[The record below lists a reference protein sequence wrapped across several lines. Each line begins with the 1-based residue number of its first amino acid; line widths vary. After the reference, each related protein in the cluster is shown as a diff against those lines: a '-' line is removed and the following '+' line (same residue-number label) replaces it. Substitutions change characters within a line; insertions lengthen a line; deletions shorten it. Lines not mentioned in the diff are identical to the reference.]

1 MANEF
6 GNVAGT
12 DAYTGQSTLDF
23 SKAAYDRLAY
33 FALRPELY
41 FDAAADVQPTAQ
53 SMPGSS
59 VTFTIVNDLPIA
71 SSALSESSDVATVAL
86 SDSQVTLTLA
96 EYGNAVLT
104 TAKLRGTS
112 FVDID
117 PVVANVVGYNAGVS
131 IDTIARAAL
140 DSGTNVQYASGLGST
155 ALSAPTARSAVAA
168 SNTISALDIRVA
180 RARLRSQNV
189 PTFGGMYVGY
199 VHPDIVADLQGE
211 SVAGSN
217 IQGWR
222 APHVYAQPGEI
233 WTGELGAFEG
243 VRWIETPRAPIF
255 AGAGASA
262 TAGTYTVTTAIAASS
277 ATGTVGQGTYTGNAP
292 QVGSTLVTSGA
303 TVVGTITVTG
313 ITTISVGSGTAAV
326 PTPAFNFVV
335 TSATGSV
342 TTGTVTTT
350 SPTTSGVNVYGTMIL
365 GRQALAKAYSM
376 IDGNGAYPHVVP
388 GPITDRLRRYVPLGW
403 YWLGAYSIFRQAS
416 IVRIESA
423 SLLNSD
429 ITNAYYTPGVDLGE
443 SGTTNVNL
451 A

>member
-1 MANEF
+1 MA
-6 GNVAGT
+6 
-12 DAYTGQSTLDF
+12 DAYTGSGTLDF

-53 SMPGSS
+53 SMPGTS

-71 SSALSESSDVATVAL
+71 SSALSESTDVSTVAL

-140 DSGTNVQYASGLGST
+140 DNGTNVQYASGLGATSLQSSIT
-155 ALSAPTARSAVAA
+155 TRAGLVQQGAVGTG
-168 SNTISALDIRVA
+168 NGISSLDIRVA

-199 VHPDIVADLQGE
+199 MHPDLVADLQGE
-211 SVAGSN
+211 TISGSN
-217 IQGWR
+217 VQGWR

-243 VRWIETPRAPIF
+243 VRWIETPRAPVF
-255 AGAGASA
+255 AGAGAS
-262 TAGTYTVTTAIAASS
+262 S
-277 ATGTVGQGTYTGNAP
+277 A
-292 QVGSTLVTSGA
+292 
-303 TVVGTITVTG
+303 
-313 ITTISVGSGTAAV
+313 
-326 PTPAFNFVV
+326 
-335 TSATGSV
+335 
-342 TTGTVTTT
+342 
-350 SPTTSGVNVYGTMIL
+350 NVYGTIVL

-403 YWLGAYSIFRQAS
+403 YWLGAYGIFRQAS
-416 IVRIESA
+416 VIRIEST
-423 SLLNSD
+423 SLLGSD
-429 ITNAYYTPGVDLGE
+429 IGTSYDPNIDMGETTAVTTSLSSVAFNTPSTGFATFTASAAPGVATDDAVVISGATTSGINGTYVVTSVNTALNQFTVASSLSTGTLG
-443 SGTTNVNL
+443 SASVVYPAN
-451 A
+451 

>member
-1 MANEF
+1 M
-6 GNVAGT
+6 T

-53 SMPGSS
+53 SMPGAS
-59 VTFTIVNDLPIA
+59 VTFTIVNDLSINT
-71 SSALSESSDVATVAL
+71 SALGETTDVSAVAL
-86 SDSQVTLTLA
+86 SDSQVSLTLA

-131 IDTIARAAL
+131 LDTLARAAL
-140 DSGTNVQYASGLGST
+140 DSGTNVQYTNGLGATS
-155 ALSAPTARSAVAA
+155 LSSVTARSSLAA
-168 SNTISALDIRVA
+168 WSSSSSPGNTISAFDIRVA

-199 VHPDIVADLQGE
+199 IHPDLVADLQGE
-211 SVAGSN
+211 TVGSSN

-243 VRWIETPRAPIF
+243 VRWIETPRAPIYT
-255 AGAGASA
+255 GAGAS
-262 TAGTYTVTTAIAASS
+262 S
-277 ATGTVGQGTYTGNAP
+277 A
-292 QVGSTLVTSGA
+292 
-303 TVVGTITVTG
+303 
-313 ITTISVGSGTAAV
+313 
-326 PTPAFNFVV
+326 
-335 TSATGSV
+335 
-342 TTGTVTTT
+342 
-350 SPTTSGVNVYGTMIL
+350 NVYGTIIV
-365 GRQALAKAYSM
+365 GRQSLAKAYSM

-388 GPITDRLRRYVPLGW
+388 GPITDRLRRFVPLGW
-403 YWLGAYSIFRQAS
+403 YWLGAYGIFRQAS
-416 IVRIESA
+416 VIRLESTSILGTDLSSSQFNPSVNTGEGSATSTSITAA
-423 SLLNSD
+423 SYVGANTFQFTTGTTVPPFSTDATVTIASATNTNLNG
-429 ITNAYYTPGVDLGE
+429 TFQVTAVNPTAYTFNVVIPGVTSVGTLG
-443 SGTTNVNL
+443 SPTVSTP
-451 A
+451 AA